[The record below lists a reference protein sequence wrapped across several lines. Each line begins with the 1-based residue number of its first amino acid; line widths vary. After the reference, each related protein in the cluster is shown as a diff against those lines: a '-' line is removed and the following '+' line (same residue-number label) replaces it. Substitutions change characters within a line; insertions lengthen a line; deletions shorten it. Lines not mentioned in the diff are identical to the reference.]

1 MSIDFVSYEKS
12 IAELQTSRQQSCQ
25 LDVLRTSMFVL
36 TQKDRPIPSL
46 QQMKYDIEKDDLTLI
61 KERIATARVNHKA
74 NIERIYVAHAEDYLN
89 DQRLRRES
97 REDYVTAQ
105 NYGISG
111 KLAEWSE
118 KRDPLSSIDHHYE
131 MDLQHSVAKEC
142 FRHASVISNL
152 YMKRRDTEIEVEKVR
167 QKQDATFPLTLEEF
181 RSKPRAIQIRVANYL
196 SFDAAKRERMM
207 TEFGWAYRQVIPLVR
222 EFEMNEEFQ
231 DEIIKLL
238 GTIGSK
244 DPRRK

>member
-1 MSIDFVSYEKS
+1 
-12 IAELQTSRQQSCQ
+12 
-25 LDVLRTSMFVL
+25 
-36 TQKDRPIPSL
+36 
-46 QQMKYDIEKDDLTLI
+46 MKYDIEKDDLTLI

-74 NIERIYVAHAEDYLN
+74 NIERIYIAHAEDYLN

-118 KRDPLSSIDHHYE
+118 KRDVRRLSKFSSSTNADDGQPLSSIDHHYE

-222 EFEMNEEFQ
+222 EFEMNVS
-231 DEIIKLL
+231 LL
-238 GTIGSK
+238 IFFIDYAKGSRSFFFEGRV
-244 DPRRK
+244 PG

>member
-1 MSIDFVSYEKS
+1 
-12 IAELQTSRQQSCQ
+12 
-25 LDVLRTSMFVL
+25 
-36 TQKDRPIPSL
+36 
-46 QQMKYDIEKDDLTLI
+46 MKYDIEKDDVTLI

-118 KRDPLSSIDHHYE
+118 KRDVRRLSKFSSSTSADDGQPLSSIDHHYE

-152 YMKRRDTEIEVEKVR
+152 YIKRRDTEIEVEKVR

-222 EFEMNEEFQ
+222 EFEMNVSILIFYI
-231 DEIIKLL
+231 DYAKGL
-238 GTIGSK
+238 
-244 DPRRK
+244 